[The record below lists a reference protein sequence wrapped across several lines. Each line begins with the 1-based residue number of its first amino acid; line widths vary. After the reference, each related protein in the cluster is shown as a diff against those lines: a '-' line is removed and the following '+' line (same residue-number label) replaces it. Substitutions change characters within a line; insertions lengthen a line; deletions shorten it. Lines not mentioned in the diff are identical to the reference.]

1 MLVSSLHLSHIA
13 ACLLFSVVFRLLT
26 YLFVDEHHS
35 HHPPHEEPKTF
46 ADYVK
51 PEYWYR

>member
-1 MLVSSLHLSHIA
+1 MLMPVSTFPTKITSQEQVPNP
-13 ACLLFSVVFRLLT
+13 LLLPD
-26 YLFVDEHHS
+26 DEHAHG
-35 HHPPHEEPKTF
+35 HHAPYEEPKTF